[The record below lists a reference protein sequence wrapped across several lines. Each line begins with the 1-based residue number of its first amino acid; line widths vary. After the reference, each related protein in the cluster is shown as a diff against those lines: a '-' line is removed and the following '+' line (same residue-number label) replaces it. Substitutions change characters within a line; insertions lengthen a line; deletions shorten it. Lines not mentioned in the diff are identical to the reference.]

1 MVVYERK
8 HKFQLVL
15 HRRLDRLYYV
25 MMEQILKHDSNFFH
39 ADNEHDKKHSADVY
53 WLVHHNYMILPDKI

>member
-1 MVVYERK
+1 
-8 HKFQLVL
+8 L